1 MSMNINE
8 GAFLL
13 IPVIL
18 VLQLIAFTN
27 CQAPAIVIL
36 IYLLLNGLSVFFVGF
51 TMSSLAFGTLLVLLL
66 VFEDSRFIFF
76 IIFFCPFTYLRFIF
90 F

>member
-36 IYLLLNGLSVFFVGF
+36 IYLLLNGLSVFFV
-51 TMSSLAFGTLLVLLL
+51 VLCGSNVYTTAHVTCQAMCLFDL
-66 VFEDSRFIFF
+66 TVRI
-76 IIFFCPFTYLRFIF
+76 
-90 F
+90 